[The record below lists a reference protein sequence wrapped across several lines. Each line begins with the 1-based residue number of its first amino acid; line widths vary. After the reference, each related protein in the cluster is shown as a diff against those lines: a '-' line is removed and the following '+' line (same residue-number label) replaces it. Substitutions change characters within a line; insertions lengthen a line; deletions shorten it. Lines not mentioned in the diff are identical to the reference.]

1 MYYQKSDAIIFVYD
15 ITNIESFNNLKNLY
29 NEVKQ
34 TIDLN
39 RIKIFVVGNK
49 NDQYEYEQ
57 VKKGV
62 AEQYAKSINATLRI
76 VSALKVDGGIN
87 ELFDCVAKSFFVNND
102 DKDTNENDTYGKEE
116 SKKSFSIGPDKNQ
129 NEKNE
134 KKKCC

>member
-1 MYYQKSDAIIFVYD
+1 M
-15 ITNIESFNNLKNLY
+15 
-29 NEVKQ
+29 KQ

-57 VKKGV
+57 VKKDI

-76 VSALKVDGGIN
+76 VSALKVNGGIN
-87 ELFDCVAKSFFVNND
+87 ELFDCVAKSFFVNNG
-102 DKDTNENDTYGKEE
+102 DKDTNENDEKEE
-116 SKKSFSIGPDKNQ
+116 PKKLFSISPDKNQ
-129 NEKNE
+129 NEKNG